1 MRRRELFH
9 LIGLA
14 VVTLLVSGARSPA
27 ADNAPAND
35 PHAMHAGHFQECAKA
50 CADCQRECD
59 SCASHCAHLVAEGK
73 KEHMKTLGTC
83 TDCASICSTA
93 ARITARGGPLAGTV
107 CEACAK
113 ACAACGAACDQV
125 GGDDEHMKRCA
136 EECRRCEKVCKGM
149 LHMVG
154 HDSDHSK

>member
-9 LIGLA
+9 LAGLA
-14 VVTLLVSGARSPA
+14 AAALLVLGARAPA
-27 ADNAPAND
+27 ADTAAADD
-35 PHAMHAGHFQECAKA
+35 PHAMHAKHFMECAKA

-83 TDCASICSTA
+83 ADCASICSTA
-93 ARITARGGPLAGTV
+93 ARITARGGPFSGTI

-136 EECRRCEKVCKGM
+136 EECRRCEKACRGM
-149 LHMVG
+149 LQMVG
-154 HDSDHSK
+154 HNSDNAK